1 MLGGFASS
9 LNRQGFPDIVPTTDA
24 ATASEPGGFLDNGAN
39 RPLKRRIIGLSIA
52 LAIEALLLLLLLTIG
67 YGIATEDE
75 AVDDLVTFDA
85 QDFTEEAP
93 PETEP
98 EPQEQIETQEAT
110 VEVPPELV
118 PEIPLPQPAQP
129 DPIILTPPVPAPPP
143 PPPPAPPAP
152 PSGPPRVYGPPNA
165 GPPGPPDS
173 ARVGTASNG
182 EPLYAARWYRE
193 PTDQELAGYLSTA
206 SGPGSAL
213 IECRTVPDFR
223 VEDCKL
229 LGEVPRGSQIGRA
242 VLAAAWQ
249 FRVRPARV
257 GGRSQVGSWVRIRID
272 YTLRPV

>member
-1 MLGGFASS
+1 M
-9 LNRQGFPDIVPTTDA
+9 PTTDA
-24 ATASEPGGFLDNGAN
+24 TTAFETSGFLDNGAN
-39 RPLKRRIIGLSIA
+39 RPLRRRVVGLLVA

-67 YGIATEDE
+67 YGIATDNDTGEE
-75 AVDDLVTFDA
+75 LVTFDA

-93 PETEP
+93 PEP
-98 EPQEQIETQEAT
+98 EPQPQEQTEPQQAPVET
-110 VEVPPELV
+110 PPEPV
-118 PEIPLPQPAQP
+118 PDVLLPQPAQP

-143 PPPPAPPAP
+143 PPPAPPAQ
-152 PSGPPRVYGPPNA
+152 PSGPPRVYGPPSA

-193 PTDQELAGYLSTA
+193 PTDRELAGYLSTA

-257 GGRSQVGSWVRIRID
+257 GGRSKVGSWVRIRID
-272 YTLRPV
+272 YTLTPI